1 MNADL
6 KVGLI
11 ALAVSISLGLARDLA
26 QNDAVI
32 SSQDAQPHWIAAS
45 VYGYPSSTQSGSGG
59 WDLNDSKDET
69 LPASKDTTPEQ

>member
-6 KVGLI
+6 KIGFV
-11 ALAVSISLGLARDLA
+11 ALAVAISLGLARDLA
-26 QNDAVI
+26 HNEAVS

-45 VYGYPSSTQSGSGG
+45 VYGSPSSTQSGSGG

-69 LPASKDTTPEQ
+69 LPASRDTTPEQ

>member
-6 KVGLI
+6 KVGLV
-11 ALAVSISLGLARDLA
+11 ALAVAISLGLARDLA
-26 QNDAVI
+26 DTVS
-32 SSQDAQPHWIAAS
+32 SSQGAQPHWIAAS

-69 LPASKDTTPEQ
+69 LPASKDTSPEQ